1 VDLFPTQ
8 KPALDAIMASLGL
21 DPTVYTFSVAKGGA
35 AAVGN
40 KAAAAVLAFR
50 HGDGSNQVGNLTA
63 SGTPY
68 ADYTGYHALNPPL
81 VVTTPSALSL
91 FVNPG
96 HWQPLTYVNGSGVTV
111 TPKCVGPHWCS
122 VQPFAMTS
130 ASQFRPPPPSA
141 WDSPSFLRD
150 MEDIVAISAGL
161 TDRQKVIAEY
171 WADGPHTELPPG
183 HWNLFAQWVSQRD
196 GNSLRDDVWMLFA
209 MNNAL
214 LDAAIATWG
223 ACISGWHLRL
233 FS

>member
-1 VDLFPTQ
+1 
-8 KPALDAIMASLGL
+8 
-21 DPTVYTFSVAKGGA
+21 
-35 AAVGN
+35 
-40 KAAAAVLAFR
+40 
-50 HGDGSNQVGNLTA
+50 
-63 SGTPY
+63 
-68 ADYTGYHALNPPL
+68 
-81 VVTTPSALSL
+81 
-91 FVNPG
+91 
-96 HWQPLTYVNGSGVTV
+96 
-111 TPKCVGPHWCS
+111 
-122 VQPFAMTS
+122 
-130 ASQFRPPPPSA
+130 
-141 WDSPSFLRD
+141 

-171 WADGPHTELPPG
+171 WADGPHSELPPG